1 MPSISVSDPVTSP
14 RVRFAPSPTGY
25 LHVGGAR
32 TALFNWLFARHFGGT
47 LVLRIEDTDL
57 ERSTPEMVEGILQ
70 GMRWLGLDW
79 DEGPYY
85 QTQRVDL
92 YRSAADK
99 LLESDA
105 AYYCFCSKEDLEQRR
120 KKAAAEGRPPKYE
133 GICRK
138 LYRAEAASRKAASEA
153 AAVRFAIPQGG
164 STSFNDAVFG
174 KVEFANSELED
185 FVLLRSDG
193 NPTYH
198 LSVVADDIDL
208 RITHII
214 RGADH
219 ISNTPKQ
226 ALLYQALGAALPVFA
241 HVPLILGADKTR
253 LSKRHGATSVMA
265 YSDEGIVPEAFRNF
279 LALLGWTPPE
289 GTSEILGD
297 AELVRLFGVEGIS
310 RSNAVFDR
318 AKLDWFNTEYIRA
331 YPAERLLPL
340 IEEEWRKVGLHVEIE
355 DERSSKEGGNG
366 AQRISLSINDQR
378 EPNPAQ
384 SGTSTAPHRP
394 NQHDTSPARKR
405 ASAAPSGRN
414 QQETSPDGAKYVSPG
429 HQPWVGGRGDQS
441 PVRTAQD
448 PGRQWLLSTI
458 DLLKPRARSLKDFAG
473 SFRAFFTDDFEP
485 DPAAVEKFLKDAQV
499 RQLLVELGKRYAA
512 LQDFTEAETETILR
526 DFAAEKGV
534 KAGALINGARV
545 ALTGQGV
552 APSLFAVMVALGQP
566 RTAARLQSVEELANR
581 VLVRS

>member
-1 MPSISVSDPVTSP
+1 MSISDPHSQSPSQP

-70 GMRWLGLDW
+70 GLKWLGIEW

-92 YRSAADK
+92 YRAAAAK
-99 LLESDA
+99 LLDSGA
-105 AYYCFCSKEDLEQRR
+105 AYYCFCTKEQLEARR
-120 KKAAAEGRPPKYE
+120 AKAVAEGRPPRYE
-133 GICRK
+133 GMCRRID
-138 LYRAEAASRKAASEA
+138 RAEALRRKGAGEA
-153 AAVRFAIPQGG
+153 AALRFAVPEGG
-164 STSFNDAVFG
+164 STAFDDAVFG

-193 NPTYH
+193 SPTYH

-226 ALLYQALGAALPVFA
+226 VLLYQALNAALPIFA
-241 HVPLILGADKTR
+241 HVPLILGPDKTR

-265 YSDEGIVPEAFRNF
+265 YREEGIVPEAFRNF

-289 GTSEILGD
+289 GSPEILSD
-297 AELVRLFGVEGIS
+297 ADLIKLFGLDAIS
-310 RSNAVFDR
+310 KSNAVFDR
-318 AKLDWFNTEYIRA
+318 DKLNWFNTEYIRA
-331 YPAERLLPL
+331 YEAERLLPL
-340 IEEEWRKVGLHVEIE
+340 IEEEW
-355 DERSSKEGGNG
+355 
-366 AQRISLSINDQR
+366 
-378 EPNPAQ
+378 
-384 SGTSTAPHRP
+384 
-394 NQHDTSPARKR
+394 KR
-405 ASAAPSGRN
+405 AGFSPSRDR
-414 QQETSPDGAKYVSPG
+414 EE
-429 HQPWVGGRGDQS
+429 
-441 PVRTAQD
+441 
-448 PGRQWLLSTI
+448 LLATI
-458 DLLKPRARSLKDFAG
+458 DLLKPRARSLKDFAE
-473 SFRAFFTDDFEP
+473 SFRAFFADEFEA
-485 DPAAVEKFLKDAQV
+485 DPAAIEKFLKDASV
-499 RQLLVELGKRYAA
+499 RRWLAELGQRYAA
-512 LQDFTEAETETILR
+512 AQDFSEQETERILR
-526 DFAAEKGV
+526 EFAAEKNV

-552 APSLFAVMVALGQP
+552 APSLFAVMSNLGKGRTTTRLHKVDDLLTHAGALS
-566 RTAARLQSVEELANR
+566 L
-581 VLVRS
+581 